1 MTPDE
6 FTKREFTQRIIQSP
20 RPAIVVFGI
29 TEERTTRDTIQ
40 AATEFAKRTPYT
52 VHAIDIGDSSELA
65 EEFLIMAS
73 PTVLVFH
80 GGTPVAT
87 VQGSLTVEEIA
98 RLTAGA
104 AQ

>member
-6 FTKREFTQRIIQSP
+6 FTQRVVRAP
-20 RPAIVVFGI
+20 RPSIVVFGI
-29 TEERTTRDTIQ
+29 ADEHTTRDTVQ
-40 AATEFAKRTPYT
+40 AATDFAHRTPYQ
-52 VHAIDIGDSSELA
+52 VFVIDIGDSAELA

-87 VQGSLTVEEIA
+87 VTGSQTVEEIA

-104 AQ
+104 IK